1 MAPAYLFGAAERLAM
16 HESRERRPNADV
28 GLFRLQLRGSRF
40 SRTGF
45 FSLSARANL
54 ETMSD
59 SFTGPYFCQR
69 KWLLKTQY
77 SDKPPF
83 KRTKATAACDYNED
97 GSQKEFASVQ
107 AYLAFEMALSKDQ
120 TKVRRANFTPESARR
135 VPEEQQALYHA
146 VATQNMELHN
156 ETQIA
161 LEQGFGAVL
170 TRLQERDEEPKKRKG
185 ASAAE
190 RDVRFAA
197 TPNGP
202 RVRNENGYFV
212 TSPVG
217 PDGGDERYAMI
228 TVMATNPDGSAVVRR
243 DDEAKVFTVM
253 SPEQTAGLQRNP
265 VLLHRAVQE
274 KKGKR
279 RAGVVFVDAYVQG
292 GGGEVTGADEE
303 LIRVQWADG
312 KKSPPM
318 KRSRFRFEPAGPAVA
333 RASESAGDPN
343 AVALTH
349 GEEEEQE
356 EAVAS
361 VLAAGN
367 KQKRFKKDSGSFEAH
382 CDGEE
387 RVVRGSKRAAVPRQK
402 RLAASTPAGGDRD
415 AAWSESTGIEKKA
428 RLAGP
433 KANSLLATPVGGNSA
448 SGLQSAFKEEIAA
461 DASAAPLAA
470 TAATAP
476 TDPPPTIRVR
486 VFAHL
491 GDEGVPDEQTF
502 HMKPTHNIRKLV
514 KHWIRSFQKGLSAG
528 EMENWTDPHV
538 AVFHKENHIRIHDTS
553 ITTGELSQGLTELQL
568 SFEPA

>member
-1 MAPAYLFGAAERLAM
+1 
-16 HESRERRPNADV
+16 
-28 GLFRLQLRGSRF
+28 
-40 SRTGF
+40 
-45 FSLSARANL
+45 
-54 ETMSD
+54 MSD
-59 SFTGPYFCQR
+59 SFAGPYFCQR

-120 TKVRRANFTPESARR
+120 TKVRKAMFTPKSARR
-135 VPEEQQALYHA
+135 VPEEQQDLYHA

-170 TRLQERDEEPKKRKG
+170 TRLQAMDDEPDKRKG

-202 RVRNENGYFV
+202 RVRNENAYFV
-212 TSPVG
+212 TSPDG

-243 DDEAKVFTVM
+243 DDEAEVFTVM

-265 VLLHRAVQE
+265 VLLNRAVQE

-279 RAGVVFVDAYVQG
+279 RAGVVFVDAYVQ

-318 KRSRFRFEPAGPAVA
+318 QRSRFRFEPDGPTAG
-333 RASESAGDPN
+333 RASESAGGPN
-343 AVALTH
+343 AVAPTR
-349 GEEEEQE
+349 GEEEDHE
-356 EAVAS
+356 EAAAS
-361 VLAAGN
+361 VRAAGN
-367 KQKRFKKDSGSFEAH
+367 KQERFGKASGSVEAQV
-382 CDGEE
+382 DGEE

-402 RLAASTPAGGDRD
+402 RLPASTPAGGDRD
-415 AAWSESTGIEKKA
+415 DAPWSKSTGIEKKA
-428 RLAGP
+428 RLAGL
-433 KANSLLATPVGGNSA
+433 KANSLLANLLGGNSA
-448 SGLQSAFKEEIAA
+448 SGSQAAFQEEVAA

-476 TDPPPTIRVR
+476 TDHPPTICVR

-491 GDEGVPDEQTF
+491 EDDGVPDEQTF
-502 HMKPTHNIRKLV
+502 RMKPTHDIRKLV
-514 KHWIRSFQKGLSAG
+514 KHWIRNLQKGLSAG
-528 EMENWTDPHV
+528 ELENWTDPRI
-538 AVFHKENHIRIHDTS
+538 AVFRKENHVQIHDTS
-553 ITTGELSQGLTELQL
+553 ITAGELSQGLTELQL